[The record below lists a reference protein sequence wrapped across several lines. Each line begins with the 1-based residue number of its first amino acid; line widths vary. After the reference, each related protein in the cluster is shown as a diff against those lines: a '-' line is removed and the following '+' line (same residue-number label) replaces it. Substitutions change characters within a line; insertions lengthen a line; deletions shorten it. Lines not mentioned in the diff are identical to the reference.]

1 MRLRMKLIRKQIKVT
16 NKNVMD
22 AEGRRRGGELAKKY
36 LLAGYVYGR
45 PGGGLSVCEASSWA
59 TF

>member
-1 MRLRMKLIRKQIKVT
+1 MKLIRKQIKVT